1 MQAIDLVDPEEKPEP
16 ASRKR
21 RVSHKDKPV
30 ELMIFAHN
38 FKQARLAA
46 GLTQTDITKRI
57 GVSQAYVSDVERAV
71 VDPSLT
77 HMALLARVVGRPLHE
92 LLRPSSTLKP
102 SQPK

>member
-1 MQAIDLVDPEEKPEP
+1 MTEPEEKPEP
-16 ASRKR
+16 SSPKR
-21 RVSHKDKPV
+21 RTSHKDKPV
-30 ELMIFAHN
+30 ELLIFAHN

-57 GVSQAYVSDVERAV
+57 GISQAYVSEVERAV

-92 LLRPSSTLKP
+92 LLKP
-102 SQPK
+102 SPTK

>member
-1 MQAIDLVDPEEKPEP
+1 MVDPDEKPEP

-21 RVSHKDKPV
+21 RTSHKDKPV
-30 ELMIFAHN
+30 ELLIFAHN

-57 GVSQAYVSDVERAV
+57 GVSQAYVSEVERAV

-77 HMALLARVVGRPLHE
+77 HMALLARVVGKPLHE
-92 LLRPSSTLKP
+92 LLKP
-102 SQPK
+102 SPGK

>member
-1 MQAIDLVDPEEKPEP
+1 MTGPEEKPEP
-16 ASRKR
+16 APPKR
-21 RVSHKDKPV
+21 RMSHKDKPV
-30 ELMIFAHN
+30 ELLIFAHN

-57 GVSQAYVSDVERAV
+57 GISQAYVSEVERAV

-92 LLRPSSTLKP
+92 LLKP
-102 SQPK
+102 SPTK

>member
-1 MQAIDLVDPEEKPEP
+1 M
-16 ASRKR
+16 
-21 RVSHKDKPV
+21 SHKDKPV
-30 ELMIFAHN
+30 ELLIFAHN

-57 GVSQAYVSDVERAV
+57 GISQAYVSEVERAV

-92 LLRPSSTLKP
+92 LLKP
-102 SQPK
+102 SPTK